1 MVIHILPLGFNTDH
15 IVEGLKE
22 SPRIEKI
29 YLLHSPNERGGFKGL
44 TEAKKLK
51 KIIEPIFGP
60 TELVTINAF
69 EVSNIYLIIREIVVK
84 EVEKSGIPLI
94 ADNFAVGIT
103 GGTNPMACGAIL
115 GAFLAGV
122 TAYYVRNKK
131 FEPNRERYVE
141 YLDMPSSKMMYHSE
155 GLQLE
160 ILKKL
165 SKGSYENYEGKVI
178 GGMMRRIKLKDE
190 LDVSPNTLNSAI
202 RVLKSKGLVKQYEE
216 DMVRKIKKGSF
227 EKPEYADEMQKF
239 VRYEITPSGMFQIL
253 LGNTVTT
260 DEIRE
265 NIG

>member
-1 MVIHILPLGFNTDH
+1 MDNEITEFDIALGSSTMSISSLDDMTFNFGENPSAYNYGQCLDSFSGSQEDCCINNGCTWTNNNCLFDN
-15 IVEGLKE
+15 EDCQ
-22 SPRIEKI
+22 IEKI

-141 YLDMPSSKMMYHSE
+141 YLDMRLTIS
-155 GLQLE
+155 
-160 ILKKL
+160 
-165 SKGSYENYEGKVI
+165 
-178 GGMMRRIKLKDE
+178 
-190 LDVSPNTLNSAI
+190 T
-202 RVLKSKGLVKQYEE
+202 
-216 DMVRKIKKGSF
+216 
-227 EKPEYADEMQKF
+227 
-239 VRYEITPSGMFQIL
+239 
-253 LGNTVTT
+253 TT
-260 DEIRE
+260 DNETRE
-265 NIG
+265 VYLHLSN